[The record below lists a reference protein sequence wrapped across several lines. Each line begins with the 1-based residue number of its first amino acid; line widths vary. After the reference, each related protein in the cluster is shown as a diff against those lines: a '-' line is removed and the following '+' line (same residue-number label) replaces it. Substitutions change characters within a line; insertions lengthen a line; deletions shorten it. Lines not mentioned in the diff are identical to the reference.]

1 MSEKNFGSEIL
12 LTDSGMNSLII
23 KLVRIQET
31 EKNLAS
37 KSKHYH
43 NFSWIG
49 FFKTRKEVVSQIQRK
64 M

>member
-1 MSEKNFGSEIL
+1 MSEKKFGSEIL
-12 LTDSGMNSLII
+12 LTDNGMNSVII

-49 FFKTRKEVVSQIQRK
+49 FF
-64 M
+64 